1 MCLCVACICKLA
13 RYFLNCHNSMYTWFN
28 NCLFCIFNCENC
40 TPAKIHKGDG
50 TLISLKLLNFY
61 IKLLMHLKPAFNV
74 RLTGSLASW
83 RKLRAFS
90 IICPKY
96 PWRYC
101 SLTLDLE
108 TKQKHM
114 KQRQKKNKWD
124 YVKLKSSYIPKET
137 VHKMKTAYRMDKI
150 FANYISDKELISKI
164 YKQFT

>member
-1 MCLCVACICKLA
+1 MCLCVACSICKLGQI
-13 RYFLNCHNSMYTWFN
+13 YFLNCHNSMYTWFN

-50 TLISLKLLNFY
+50 TLISLKLLNSY
-61 IKLLMHLKPAFNV
+61 IKLLMHWSQLSM
-74 RLTGSLASW
+74 RLTGSLAFLEEV
-83 RKLRAFS
+83 KILFS

-114 KQRQKKNKWD
+114 KQRKRKQVRLCKTK
-124 YVKLKSSYIPKET
+124 KSSYIPKET
-137 VHKMKTAYRMDKI
+137 VHKMK
-150 FANYISDKELISKI
+150 
-164 YKQFT
+164 KQLTEWTKYLQTTYQIRS